1 MKKIFSTAILG
12 LITLQAFSQRCAT
25 DAQLELFK
33 KENPQ
38 LSQIEE
44 MSNFQVR
51 KAQESSSTTLRK
63 SGVVRYI
70 PVVFHVIHKW
80 GAENVSQQQL
90 QDAIRVL
97 NEDFRKKAGTNGGTS
112 TDALAVDMEYEFR
125 IAQYD
130 PNGNPTSGVNR
141 IYSTQTDNARDAA
154 KSISYWDARKYLNI
168 WVVNTIQNTTGDP
181 NSIVL
186 GYAQFPFMLN
196 SNPSTDGLVL
206 RSDQL
211 GVIEIGRA
219 DQAGRTLTH
228 EAGHWVGLYHPFQG
242 GCVGGTASNCASQGD
257 QVCDTPPV
265 ESSTSGCPTSRNSCS
280 NDVPNLPDLVKNYMD
295 YADGTCMNMFTSGQK
310 QRADA
315 SMNSFRANIYGSS
328 NLSAA
333 GLNTDGTYKPLTA
346 SNRKAPYTFGF
357 NSNEVNGSGW
367 TIENYTSPGDSGW
380 NISSQAVLSGN
391 GAMRSRNLLNNRL
404 GSLRNAFSSPSIDIS
419 TLSNPTLT
427 FYLAYAKR
435 ISASNCRLRVYIS
448 NDFGR
453 TETLVKTY
461 SVSEMET
468 GPQSTTEF
476 VPTASQWK
484 KMSLDLTAYKSYTN
498 CRIRFEIAYLRG
510 NNIYIDDF
518 SISEPTDLAEVL
530 KKQLEF
536 ACFPNPSAGNFT
548 ISFQNPETQNI
559 RVEIADLN
567 GRILFNK
574 MELNAQGPF
583 EMGLQA
589 ENWTPGFYLLRV
601 HTNQG
606 IITHRLIKE

>member
-12 LITLQAFSQRCAT
+12 LMTMQAFSQKCAT
-25 DAQLELFK
+25 DVQLELFK

-38 LSQIEE
+38 LSSFEDISNYQI
-44 MSNFQVR
+44 R
-51 KAQESSSTTLRK
+51 KAQEESANSLRK
-63 SGVVRYI
+63 AGVVRYI

-80 GAENVSQQQL
+80 GAENISQQQL

-97 NEDFRKKAGTNGGTS
+97 NEDFRKKTGTNGGSS

-154 KSISYWDARKYLNI
+154 KSISYWDARRYLNI

-196 SNPSTDGLVL
+196 SNTSTDGLVL

-242 GCVGGTASNCASQGD
+242 GCVGGTSSNCATQGD

-265 ESSTSGCPTSRNSCS
+265 ADATSGCPSSRNSCT
-280 NDVPNLPDLVKNYMD
+280 NDVPNLADLVKNYMD

-315 SMNSFRANIYGSS
+315 SMNSYRANIYGTT
-328 NLSAA
+328 NLAAA
-333 GLNTDGTYKPLTA
+333 GLNTDGTYKALAA
-346 SNRKAPYTFGF
+346 STRKAPYTFGF

-380 NISSQAVLSGN
+380 NISSQAVLTGN

-404 GSLRNAFSSPSIDIS
+404 GSLRNAFASPSIDIS
-419 TLSNPTLT
+419 GLSSPTLT

-448 NDFGR
+448 NDYGR
-453 TETLVKTY
+453 TETLIKTY
-461 SVSEMET
+461 TVSEMET

-476 VPTASQWK
+476 VPTTAQWK
-484 KMSLDLTAYKSYTN
+484 RISLDLSPFKSYTN

-530 KKQLEF
+530 KKKLQF
-536 ACFPNPSAGNFT
+536 SCYPNPSAGDFAIN
-548 ISFQNPETQNI
+548 FQNPEAQKI
-559 RVEIADLN
+559 KVEVFDLN
-567 GRILFNK
+567 GRIISGN
-574 MELNAQGPF
+574 ESESAEGPF
-583 EMGLQA
+583 EMGLKT
-589 ENWTPGFYLLRV
+589 ENWTPGFYLLRI

-606 IITHRLIKE
+606 ILHHRLIKE

>member
-12 LITLQAFSQRCAT
+12 LMTMQAFSQKCAT
-25 DAQLELFK
+25 DVQLELFK

-38 LSQIEE
+38 LSSFEDISNYQI
-44 MSNFQVR
+44 R
-51 KAQESSSTTLRK
+51 KAQEESANSLRK
-63 SGVVRYI
+63 AGVVRYI

-80 GAENVSQQQL
+80 GAENISQQQL

-97 NEDFRKKAGTNGGTS
+97 NEDFRKKTGTNGGSS

-154 KSISYWDARKYLNI
+154 KSISYWDARRYLNI

-196 SNPSTDGLVL
+196 SNTSTDGLVL

-242 GCVGGTASNCASQGD
+242 GCVGGTSSNCATQGD

-265 ESSTSGCPTSRNSCS
+265 ADATSGCPSSRNSCT
-280 NDVPNLPDLVKNYMD
+280 NDVPNLADLVKNYMD
-295 YADGTCMNMFTSGQK
+295 YADGTCMNMFTNGQK

-315 SMNSFRANIYGSS
+315 SMNSYRANIYGTT
-328 NLSAA
+328 NLAAA
-333 GLNTDGTYKPLTA
+333 GLNTDGTYKALTA
-346 SNRKAPYTFGF
+346 STRKAPYSFGF

-380 NISSQAVLSGN
+380 NISSQAVLTGN

-404 GSLRNAFSSPSIDIS
+404 GSLRNAFASPSIDIS
-419 TLSNPTLT
+419 GLSSPTLT

-448 NDFGR
+448 NDYGR
-453 TETLVKTY
+453 TETLIKTY
-461 SVSEMET
+461 TVSEMET

-476 VPTASQWK
+476 VPTSAQWK
-484 KMSLDLTAYKSYTN
+484 RISLDLSPFKTYTN

-530 KKQLEF
+530 KKKLQF
-536 ACFPNPSAGNFT
+536 SCYPNPSAGDFAIN
-548 ISFQNPETQNI
+548 FQNPEAQKI
-559 RVEIADLN
+559 KVEVLDLN
-567 GRILFNK
+567 GRIISSN
-574 MELNAQGPF
+574 EGESAEGPF
-583 EMGLQA
+583 EMGLKT
-589 ENWTPGFYLLRV
+589 ENWTPGFYLLRI

-606 IITHRLIKE
+606 ILNHRLIKE